1 MGDTTLLVGKPSSEF
16 LQVRIIRRGA
26 PEATDFWD
34 GNWLVG
40 SVNIKVGG
48 FSASFEASFRTTEF
62 TQFETE
68 LRALHRILKGKA
80 ELKTDEAQ
88 LGITVTGDGHG
99 HFEARCVARDEAG
112 IGNSLEFRLQFDQT
126 EIPAILTQL
135 EDIVTHYPVRGA
147 PAA

>member
-1 MGDTTLLVGKPSSEF
+1 MGETTLLIGKPTSEF

-26 PEATDFWD
+26 PDATDYWD

-40 SVNIKVGG
+40 GVSLKVGG
-48 FSASFEASFRTTEF
+48 FSGNFEADFRTTDF
-62 TQFETE
+62 ARFES
-68 LRALHRILKGKA
+68 ALGALYRTLTGQA
-80 ELKTDEAQ
+80 ELKTDEEQ
-88 LGITVTGDGHG
+88 LGITVIGDGHG

-112 IGNSLEFRLQFDQT
+112 IGNLLDFTLQFDQT

-135 EDIVTHYPVRGA
+135 EHIASQFPIRGA